1 MAFKFAART
10 ILELGGELISSDAI
24 AVYELIKNS
33 IDAQSRDGVEI
44 DFVITISHSDYLQ
57 MQSKIE
63 EFANGEDFCDEDLEL
78 LKNEAKN
85 IMLPGSLQ
93 TTRVKYLN
101 LVTSASDLES
111 FRKCFREA
119 YFETNWIEFRDTG
132 CGMSLKDLDEAF
144 LVIGTPSRKRY
155 IDRAISDAKKGVE
168 VEAPYLGEKGV
179 GRLSAMR
186 LGSCLKVQTATAE
199 DSHLNMLDIDWDKFS
214 EDPEMM
220 AEDIDVEP
228 YVGPAKKNSEYH
240 GTNLY
245 ISGLQ
250 GNWSPARIRD
260 VAQTQFARL
269 SDPFSRTKRRYRVAI
284 NFNGDRIEIPRIEEV
299 LFDHAHAVCR
309 GKYTI
314 IDGRPRLEIS
324 MKYESENKQIISE
337 LPDIK
342 SLTKDF
348 YSEVSRSALN
358 TVGPFNFELY
368 WFNRKRFNE
377 IDTTGL
383 RNQIRD
389 WQKLWAGIM
398 LFRDNYRVF
407 PYGEESDDWLGL
419 DRRALAASGYKLNK
433 AQFIGRVS
441 ITRLKNPFLIDQT
454 NREGLKDC
462 DEKAILVAIMKYTIQ
477 TELKSFIEDVDS
489 AKRTESQDL
498 DFSIAKKKVDSL
510 ESRAKKSISE
520 LKKRHKGDAS
530 TFTEL
535 NDIFQEMQHYFVL
548 AKERAEQIEDE
559 RLRMIQLAGVGL
571 MIEVV
576 AHELARTTEHTLT
589 LLDSAEN
596 KKLPN
601 EVESLFGSL
610 RYQMKTINKRLR
622 ILDPLSVSG
631 RQRKEQF
638 DFVAV
643 LRESIDSRSAQFERH
658 GIDVKIIIDEGKSKK
673 VYVHAVRGMIV
684 QIIENLLA
692 NSIYWLKIEK
702 EDNIDFQPELNITLT
717 SDPFVLRFTD
727 NGPGVRTERKETIF
741 KAFYSTKGA
750 STRQGLGLFIAR
762 DCANYH
768 NGKLYLSS
776 EPTVHPA
783 RLNTFVL
790 ELPKEILK

>member
-10 ILELGGELISSDAI
+10 ILELGGELISSDAV

-33 IDAQSRDGVEI
+33 IDARSKDGVEI
-44 DFVITISHSDYLQ
+44 DFVITISHSSYMQLQ
-57 MQSKIE
+57 SRIE
-63 EFANGEDFCDEDLEL
+63 EFANEEEFCSEDLEL
-78 LKNEAKN
+78 LKKDAKD
-85 IMLPGSLQ
+85 IILLGAPQAPRL
-93 TTRVKYLN
+93 KYIN
-101 LVTSASDLES
+101 LVSSANDLDS
-111 FRKCFREA
+111 FRKRFKEA

-155 IDRAISDAKKGVE
+155 IDRALSDAKKGVE
-168 VEAPYLGEKGV
+168 GEAPYLGEKGV

-186 LGSCLKVQTATAE
+186 LGTCLQVQTATAE

-220 AEDIDVEP
+220 ADDIDIDP
-228 YVGPAKKNSEYH
+228 YEGPVKNNPEYH
-240 GTNLY
+240 GTKLF

-250 GNWSPARIRD
+250 GNWSPARIKD

-269 SDPFSRTKRRYRVAI
+269 SDPFSRTNRRYRVAI

-299 LFDHAHAVCR
+299 LFDHAHAVCK

-314 IDGRPRLEIS
+314 IEGRPRLEIH
-324 MKYESENKQIISE
+324 MKYGSENKQIISE

-342 SLTKDF
+342 SLTKDY

-358 TVGPFNFELY
+358 TVGPFSFDLY

-441 ITRLKNPFLIDQT
+441 ITRLKNSFLIDQT

-498 DFSIAKKKVDSL
+498 DFTLAKKKVDLL
-510 ESRAKKSISE
+510 ENRAKKSIFE
-520 LKKRHKGDAS
+520 LQKRHKGDAA

-576 AHELARTTEHTLT
+576 AHELARATEHTLS
-589 LLDSAEN
+589 LLDSADR

-622 ILDPLSVSG
+622 VLDPLSVSG

-638 DFVAV
+638 DFVAI
-643 LRESIDSRSAQFERH
+643 LKESIESRSAQFERH
-658 GIDVKIIIDEGKSKK
+658 EIDVNISIDEGRRKK
-673 VYVHAVRGMIV
+673 VYVNAVRGMLV

-702 EDNIDFQPELNITLT
+702 EDNIDFKPKINITLT
-717 SDPFVLRFTD
+717 SDPFVLKFTD
-727 NGPGVRTERKETIF
+727 NGPGVRAERKETIF

-776 EPTVHPA
+776 EPTVHRD
-783 RLNTFVL
+783 RLNSFIL